1 MQLNIHPLKTTDY
14 EEILCKWWKDWRW
27 TPPPQD
33 FLPENGTGGLMVYDG
48 DIPVVA
54 GYLYNTNSNVV
65 WIDFIVS
72 NFQYKDKKN
81 RKLAIKLL
89 ILALEE
95 RTKQL
100 GKYICYAL
108 IKNKSLVSTYKEL
121 GYTQGDAYSTE
132 LIKRI

>member
-1 MQLNIHPLKTTDY
+1 MQLNIQPLKSTDY
-14 EEILCKWWKDWRW
+14 EEVLCKWWKDWRW

-33 FLPENGTGGLMVYDG
+33 FLPENGIGGLMVYDE
-48 DIPVVA
+48 DVPVVA
-54 GYLYNTNSNVV
+54 GFLYNTNSNVV

-72 NFQYKDKKN
+72 NFHYKNKNN

-95 RTKQL
+95 RTKEL
-100 GKYICYAL
+100 GKYTLYAL
-108 IKNKSLVSTYKEL
+108 IKNKNLIDIYKEL
-121 GYTQGDAYSTE
+121 GYNHGDSYSTE

>member
-1 MQLNIHPLKTTDY
+1 MQLNIQPLKSTDY
-14 EEILCKWWKDWRW
+14 DEVLCSWWKAWRW

-65 WIDFIVS
+65 WVDWVVS
-72 NFQYKDKKN
+72 NFEYKKKEN

-95 RTKQL
+95 RIKQL
-100 GKYICYAL
+100 GKNICYAL
-108 IKNKSLVSTYKEL
+108 IKNKNLISIYKEL
-121 GYTQGDAYSTE
+121 G
-132 LIKRI
+132 